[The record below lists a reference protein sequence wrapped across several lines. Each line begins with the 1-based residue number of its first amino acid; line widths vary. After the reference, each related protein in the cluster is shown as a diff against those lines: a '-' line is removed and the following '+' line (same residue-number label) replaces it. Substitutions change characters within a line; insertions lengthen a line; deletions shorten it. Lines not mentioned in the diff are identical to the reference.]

1 MRPETAVE
9 LSQLVALLEA
19 PAFAPLRLQLL
30 QPGQHP
36 ALLRAVHG
44 LLMLLPQ
51 VCLGGGGVGGGGG
64 GGRWLGWL
72 RTPSAWLLWPAAK
85 AAKAD
90 SSHCRGALPRG
101 RAAPTL
107 HAPFV
112 C

>member
-9 LSQLVALLEA
+9 LSQLVSLLEA

-51 VCLGGGGVGGGGG
+51 VRASV
-64 GGRWLGWL
+64 RVWL
-72 RTPSAWLLWPAAK
+72 RVLQPGCGL
-85 AAKAD
+85 
-90 SSHCRGALPRG
+90 
-101 RAAPTL
+101 
-107 HAPFV
+107 
-112 C
+112 